1 MYARVELL
9 KIGLNQGVF
18 VDLIENSNRICARD
32 EVPFRL
38 EWSEIHLSD
47 KLYGERRSDIT

>member
-38 EWSEIHLSD
+38 ERSEIHLSD